1 MRIYLLPETGRYYKA
16 NLHSHSTVSD
26 GKWSVEEM
34 KKNYMAQ
41 GYSIVAFTDH
51 QVFVPHNDL
60 SDENF
65 LALNGYEVDIP
76 EDKPWGEFTKTCHI
90 CLIALDKNRTAQ
102 RIYHDSVFIDQNA
115 GKVDIDRSHP
125 PIVRRY
131 DVDFISGLMNEAR
144 DDGFFVTYNH
154 PVWSFESADEYLRY
168 SGMHAMEVVNYSSV
182 VTGHGD
188 RGGVLYENVLNSG
201 KRIFCVAADD
211 NHNTYPIDHPKCDS
225 FGGFTMIKSDR
236 LDYDSIAKAL
246 LDGHFYASEGPEI
259 FDLYYNSDD
268 GRIYIKTSE
277 AASITM
283 SFGGRYNSAKTAPK
297 KGETITE
304 ASFTM
309 NRKDGE
315 YIRFIV
321 RDVSGREAHTH
332 AYYAEEIYAELT

>member
-1 MRIYLLPETGRYYKA
+1 
-16 NLHSHSTVSD
+16 
-26 GKWSVEEM
+26 
-34 KKNYMAQ
+34 
-41 GYSIVAFTDH
+41 
-51 QVFVPHNDL
+51 
-60 SDENF
+60 
-65 LALNGYEVDIP
+65 
-76 EDKPWGEFTKTCHI
+76 
-90 CLIALDKNRTAQ
+90 
-102 RIYHDSVFIDQNA
+102 
-115 GKVDIDRSHP
+115 
-125 PIVRRY
+125 
-131 DVDFISGLMNEAR
+131 
-144 DDGFFVTYNH
+144 
-154 PVWSFESADEYLRY
+154 
-168 SGMHAMEVVNYSSV
+168 
-182 VTGHGD
+182 
-188 RGGVLYENVLNSG
+188 
-201 KRIFCVAADD
+201 
-211 NHNTYPIDHPKCDS
+211 
-225 FGGFTMIKSDR
+225 MIKSDR

-321 RDVSGREAHTH
+321 RDVYGREAHTH